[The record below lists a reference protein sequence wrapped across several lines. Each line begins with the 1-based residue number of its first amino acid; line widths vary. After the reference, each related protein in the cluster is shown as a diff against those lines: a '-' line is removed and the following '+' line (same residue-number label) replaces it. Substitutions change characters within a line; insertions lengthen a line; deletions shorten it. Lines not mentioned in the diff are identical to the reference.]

1 MIDQSDVANALV
13 NQIVT
18 AVYPN
23 GTGQPSITN
32 KPVRVFPGWP
42 DPKTLQPDLTTNGAT
57 QISVYPQKIERNTS
71 GLIGDWQL
79 VSMSAP
85 TLAAS
90 ITGNAVTI
98 SGTPSVPQNVM
109 IAVNGTP
116 YSYGVQANDTL
127 TSIAAGLAALISV
140 DTAAT
145 ASGAT
150 VTISSNPRLKAAIS
164 VQGLAVRELRRQAKQ
179 FQICVW
185 APTNTVRDQI
195 AAAIDVLF
203 AKAPHLPLPYGCAA
217 RVTYKGSYPDDSEQ
231 TAGIYRRDVFF
242 EIEYPTVET
251 ENEMTIVGVVDSL
264 TPAATVSDDS
274 EADPALL
281 SLHVTYEIN

>member
-23 GTGQPSITN
+23 GTSQPSITN

-42 DPKTLQPDLTTNGAT
+42 DPKSLQPDLTNGAT

-71 GLIGDWQL
+71 GLIGDWQI
-79 VSMSAP
+79 VSMSAA
-85 TLAAS
+85 TLVVNIA
-90 ITGNAVTI
+90 GNAVTI
-98 SGTPSVPQNVM
+98 SGTVSTPQNVM

-127 TSIAAGLAALISV
+127 ASIAAGLAALISV
-140 DTAAT
+140 DTT
-145 ASGAT
+145 STSSGAT
-150 VTISSNPRLKAAIS
+150 VTISGNPRLKAAIS

-179 FQICVW
+179 FQIGVW
-185 APTNTVRDQI
+185 AANNTTRDQI

-203 AKAPHLPLPYGCAA
+203 AKAPHLPLPYGCAG
-217 RVTYKGSYPDDSEQ
+217 RITYKGSYQDDSEQ
-231 TAGIYRRDVFF
+231 KAGIYRRDVFY

-251 ENEMTIVGVVDSL
+251 ENEMTIVGISENIGND
-264 TPAATVSDDS
+264 AAAVGDTIQT
-274 EADPALL
+274 ALNVRPVW
-281 SLHVTYEIN
+281 SI